1 MARKPSL
8 QFATA
13 SEDNSQGK
21 LRRVA
26 GSERLPLPNARVIGP
41 ADPEQMIRLTV
52 YVRSRPAHTHIPS
65 LKEIGHSPYEW
76 MHSTQSAQSLSAFEA
91 DPKDITAV
99 KKFAAANKLKVL
111 EDSDGQTQRSDRR
124 KDRRCRARLR
134 CRPGNLGASGRPLSR
149 QGRAGPHPGFA
160 LRGIVE
166 AVFGF
171 DNRVMG
177 KPYFRR
183 SRHRFV
189 SRAAQPLNYL
199 PPEVAD
205 FYSFP
210 NADGSGQTIAIFV
223 FNGALGNSGQT
234 ALGGYSQKLLKS
246 YFKDTLHIAPPKITD
261 VVVHGPGNKP
271 GDGSEPTDVTD
282 EVLLDICMAGAIA
295 PKAKFMMYFTEFT
308 EQGWVDALTSAVTAT
323 QNRPSVISISYGNP
337 EDGPTGQILWTQQ
350 AIMKVNEALQR
361 AALAGI
367 NVCVSA
373 GDQGSTEEVQDHRQ
387 HVDFPA
393 SSPWVLACGGTR
405 VVAANGVINRE
416 TVWNDGPSSA
426 TGGGISNLFALP
438 TYQNAANVP
447 VSVNPGHRIGRGVP
461 DVSGIADPDTG
472 VLVIGPDGSVGG
484 IGGTSATA
492 PMWAGLIARLNQLLG
507 TPLGFL
513 NPILYK
519 NLASGVLRDVSEGDN
534 GAYRA
539 GAGWDACTGLGSPN
553 GTRIL
558 AALKGLVK

>member
-8 QFATA
+8 QFATT
-13 SEDNSQGK
+13 SEQNSHEN

-41 ADPEQMIRLTV
+41 ADPEQPIRLTV
-52 YVRSRPAHTHIPS
+52 YVRSRPAHAHIPS

-76 MHSTQSAQSLSAFEA
+76 MHSTQSARVLSAFEA
-91 DPKDITAV
+91 DAKDINAV
-99 KKFAAANKLKVL
+99 KKFATANKLKVI
-111 EDSDGQTQRSDRR
+111 EASEVKRSVLIEGKIGDAT
-124 KDRRCRARLR
+124 RAFGVDL
-134 CRPGNLGASGRPLSR
+134 
-149 QGRAGPHPGFA
+149 QIWEHPGGRYRGRVGPVHTPDS

-177 KPYFRR
+177 RPYFRR

-199 PPEVAD
+199 PTEIAD

-210 NADGSGQTIAIFV
+210 DADGSGQTIAIFV
-223 FNGALGNSGQT
+223 FNGALGDSGQT
-234 ALGGYSQKLLKS
+234 AVGGYSQKLVKS
-246 YFKDTLHIAPPKITD
+246 YFKDTLHLAPPKLTD

-271 GDGSEPTDVTD
+271 GDGSQDTDVTG
-282 EVLLDICMAGAIA
+282 EVLLDICMAGAVA

-308 EQGWVDALTSAVTAT
+308 EQGWVDALTSAVTAM
-323 QNRPSVISISYGNP
+323 QNRPSIISISYGNP

-367 NVCVSA
+367 NVCVAA
-373 GDQGSTEEVQDHRQ
+373 GDQGSTEEVTDQRQ
-387 HVDFPA
+387 HVDYPA

-426 TGGGISNLFALP
+426 TGGGVSSLFALP
-438 TYQNAANVP
+438 TYQTSANVP

-472 VLVIGPDGSVGG
+472 VLVMGPDGTVGG

-539 GAGWDACTGLGSPN
+539 GVGWDACTGLGSPN